1 MSLWRL
7 GLVGVMEL
15 SWLVSYT
22 GSEDVLS
29 FQWDDE
35 GFMGDVSSSFSRVP
49 TCPME
54 VDVELFALD
63 ECSKHE

>member
-1 MSLWRL
+1 
-7 GLVGVMEL
+7 MEL

-22 GSEDVLS
+22 GAEDVLS

-35 GFMGDVSSSFSRVP
+35 GFVGDVSSSFLRVP

-54 VDVELFALD
+54 VDIELFTLD
-63 ECSKHE
+63 EGSKHE